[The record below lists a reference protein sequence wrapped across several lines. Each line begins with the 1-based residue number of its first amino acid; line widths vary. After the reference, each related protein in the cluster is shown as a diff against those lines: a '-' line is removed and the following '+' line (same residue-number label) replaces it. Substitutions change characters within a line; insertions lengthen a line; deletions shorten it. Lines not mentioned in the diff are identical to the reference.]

1 MVYIKNH
8 SSLASNDN
16 RKVVLDLIE
25 EAYAAVD
32 PKEVFKRRFTLKDD
46 LLTIHEKSFDL
57 KNFDRVFLIG
67 FGKGSALMC
76 KIIEEKLG
84 DHLTGGMVIDVV
96 EQHNFHKVHFTKGT
110 HPLPSQANFD
120 FTKKLIDEYKHLT
133 ERDLVIITTCG
144 GGSVMFEKPHTFTL
158 EQMIEVNKALLHSS
172 ATISEMNIVRKHL
185 SQVKGGGLAKILFPA
200 TIANLV
206 FSDVPGNDLS
216 VIASGPTVKDPTT
229 TADATAVVNKY
240 NLHKETNLTPEN
252 FVETPKEEKYFKNVA
267 NILMLTNDIAI
278 DAMQEAAQKH
288 GYKTR
293 ILSKKL
299 QGDARTMGKKLM
311 DDTKPGEILLAGGE
325 TTMKVIGHGKGGRNQ
340 ALVLSALPFITHQTV
355 LVAFGS
361 DGWDF
366 FGFAGA
372 IADEDTLKKAK
383 EMNLLAKPY
392 LDNDDSYAYW
402 KKIGDGID
410 TGKLESNVSDLYI
423 VFKKNHE

>member
-1 MVYIKNH
+1 MAYIKNH

-16 RKVVLDLIE
+16 RKVVLDLME
-25 EAYAAVD
+25 AAYAAID
-32 PKEVFKRRFTLKDD
+32 PQEVFKRRFTLKDRV
-46 LLTIHEKSFDL
+46 LTIHEKSFDL
-57 KNFDRVFLIG
+57 KHYDRVFLLG

-84 DHLTGGMVIDVV
+84 DNLTGGTVIDVV
-96 EQHNFHKVHFTKGT
+96 AQKFTKLHFTKGT

-120 FTKKLIDEYKHLT
+120 FTRKLIEQYSHLT
-133 ERDLVIITTCG
+133 EKDLVIITTCG
-144 GGSVMFEKPHTFTL
+144 GGSVMLEHPHTFSL
-158 EQMIEVNKALLHSS
+158 EQMIDVNKALLHSG

-229 TADATAVVNKY
+229 TADATTIVNKY
-240 NLHKETNLTPEN
+240 NLNKETNLTPEN
-252 FVETPKEEKYFKNVA
+252 FVETPKEDKYFKNVA

-278 DAMQEAAQKH
+278 EDMQKLAEKF

-299 QGDARTMGKKLM
+299 QGDARTMGKKLIEA
-311 DDTKPGEILLAGGE
+311 TKPGEILLAGGE
-325 TTMKVIGHGKGGRNQ
+325 TTLKVIGHGKGGRNQ
-340 ALVLSALPFITHQTV
+340 ALVLSTLPFLNHHTV
-355 LVAFGS
+355 LAAFGS

-366 FGFAGA
+366 YGFAGA
-372 IADEDTLKKAK
+372 IADQDTIKKAK
-383 EMNLLAKPY
+383 DMNLIAKPY

-402 KKIGDGID
+402 KLIGDGID

-423 VFKKNHE
+423 VFKKHD

>member
-1 MVYIKNH
+1 MAYIKNH
-8 SSLASNDN
+8 TTLATNEN
-16 RKVVLDLIE
+16 RRVVLDLME
-25 EAYAAVD
+25 EAYAAIT
-32 PKEVFKRRFTLKDD
+32 PQQVFKKRFTLKES
-46 LLTIHEKSFDL
+46 LLTIHEKSFNL
-57 KNFDRVFLIG
+57 KLYDRVFLLG

-84 DHLTGGMVIDVV
+84 NHLTGGMVIDVV
-96 EQHNFHKVHFTKGT
+96 EQTFHKIHFTKGT

-120 FTKKLIDEYKHLT
+120 FTKRLIDQYDKLT

-144 GGSVMFEKPHTFTL
+144 GGSVMLEHPHKFTL
-158 EQMIEVNKALLHSS
+158 EQMINVNKALLHSG

-229 TADATAVVNKY
+229 TADATTIVNKY
-240 NLHKETNLTPEN
+240 NLQKTTTLTPEK
-252 FVETPKEEKYFKNVA
+252 FVETPKEEKYFKKVS

-278 DAMQEAAQKH
+278 DAMQKRAEAL

-293 ILSKKL
+293 VLSKKL
-299 QGDARTMGKKLM
+299 QGDARTMGEKLIKA
-311 DDTKPGEILLAGGE
+311 TSPGEILLAGGE
-325 TTMKVIGHGKGGRNQ
+325 TTLKVLGHGKGGRNQ
-340 ALVLSALPFITHQTV
+340 ALVLSALPFLNHHTV
-355 LVAFGS
+355 LTAFGS

-366 FGFAGA
+366 YGFAGA
-372 IADEDTLKKAK
+372 IADQDTIKKAT
-383 EMNLLAKPY
+383 EMHIEAKPF

-402 KKIGDGID
+402 GKIGDGID
-410 TGKLESNVSDLYI
+410 TGKMESNVSDLYI
-423 VFKKNHE
+423 VFKKHD